1 MSQNGNDGN
10 NTGVGPRVSWA
21 TKAGYIGTGV
31 LVGLIIYPFVRKAL
45 GKLQPKVDEFFNDLT
60 GRAEDF
66 AERASDL
73 MAKAKDNLKKR
84 GTHSDH
90 SHAHSHEEGETVQ

>member
-1 MSQNGNDGN
+1 MSQNGNETN
-10 NTGVGPRVSWA
+10 NTGVTPRVSWA

-60 GRAEDF
+60 GKAEDF
-66 AERASDL
+66 AEKASDL
-73 MAKAKDNLKKR
+73 MAKAKENLKKR
-84 GTHSDH
+84 EAHSDH
-90 SHAHSHEEGETVQ
+90 SHAHEDGETLQ